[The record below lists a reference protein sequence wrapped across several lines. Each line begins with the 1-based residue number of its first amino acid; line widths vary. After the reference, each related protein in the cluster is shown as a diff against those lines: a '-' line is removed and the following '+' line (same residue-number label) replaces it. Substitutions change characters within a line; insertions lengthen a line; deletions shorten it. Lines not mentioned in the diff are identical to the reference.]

1 MYFFFSGLF
10 QQSSMKTRASRDG
23 AKKSRGLEIITCRSF
38 FNFLA
43 GVRIF
48 ASFLPPLY
56 NFCFHF
62 TLGNTNSRPVRSMFA
77 ATLRKWHENKIRL
90 HSLLKIQLFLSALF
104 FINFIISGKRSSKAE
119 RESRRT
125 KEAFRLEGRLVNM
138 FVFRFKKKTEK

>member
-1 MYFFFSGLF
+1 MKFKSRKCLFSSKATPKKSILPNVFLF
-10 QQSSMKTRASRDG
+10 LWLVSTKQHENKGKQGWS
-23 AKKSRGLEIITCRSF
+23 KKSRGLEIITCRSF

-90 HSLLKIQLFLSALF
+90 HSLLKI
-104 FINFIISGKRSSKAE
+104 
-119 RESRRT
+119 
-125 KEAFRLEGRLVNM
+125 
-138 FVFRFKKKTEK
+138 